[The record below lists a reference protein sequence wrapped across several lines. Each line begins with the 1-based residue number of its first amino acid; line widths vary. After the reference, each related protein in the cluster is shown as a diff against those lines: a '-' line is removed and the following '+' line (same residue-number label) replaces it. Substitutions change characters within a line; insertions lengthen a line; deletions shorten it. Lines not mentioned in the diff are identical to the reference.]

1 MKKYLQRFHSN
12 CFGQALT
19 EYALIVAL
27 LGVAVIAVVAL
38 LGDKIKDVFQAIADN
53 LTI

>member
-12 CFGQALT
+12 CSGQALT

-27 LGVAVIAVVAL
+27 IAVAVIAVVAL
-38 LGDKIKDVFQAIADN
+38 LGDRLKDVFQAMVDSLVI
-53 LTI
+53 